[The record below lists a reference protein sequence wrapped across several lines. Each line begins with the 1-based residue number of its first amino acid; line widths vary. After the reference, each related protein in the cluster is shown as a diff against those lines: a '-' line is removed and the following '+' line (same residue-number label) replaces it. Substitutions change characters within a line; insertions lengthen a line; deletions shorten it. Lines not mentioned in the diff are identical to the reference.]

1 MKKITIGFLSNRG
14 VKLKTVKSI
23 SEMIV
28 HSKEHELEIAIAGE
42 GYTIAEN
49 RSYLAGQAVRN
60 GSHYLLMVDD
70 DMTFPPDTL
79 EKMLATG
86 KQIVGVLSYSR
97 MLPLKPTV
105 VPVNEITDTLFECKE
120 VGGGILLIDT
130 TIFNAMPQ
138 PWFDF
143 KTFPF
148 GQISQG
154 EDAFFCAKS
163 REMGYTVWCEPTI
176 KIFHIGDYLYG

>member
-1 MKKITIGFLSNRG
+1 MKITIGILSNRG
-14 VKLKTVKSI
+14 VKLKTVESL
-23 SEMIV
+23 MRMV
-28 HSKEHELEIAIAGE
+28 AHSKDLEIEVATASK

-49 RSYLAGQAVRN
+49 RSYLAGQALGN

-70 DMTFPPDTL
+70 DMVFPPDTL
-79 EKMLATG
+79 QKMLATG

-97 MLPLKPTV
+97 KLPLKPTL
-105 VPVNEITDTLFECKE
+105 VPMEEIKETLFECKE
-120 VGGGILLIDT
+120 VGGGVLLIDT
-130 TIFNAMPQ
+130 TIFNVMPQ

-154 EDAFFCAKS
+154 EDGFFCAKS
-163 REMGYTVWCEPTI
+163 REMGYTIWCDPTI
-176 KIFHIGDYLYG
+176 KIGHIGDFTYGE